1 MIRIRGVRK
10 SFESQLVL
18 DGVDLDIPERS
29 VVSII
34 GPSGSG
40 KSTLLRTIDFLE
52 TANAGTIDFGEGPVS
67 LTSTKPKDIASVRAK
82 IGFVFQNYNLFL
94 NRTVLDNV
102 AIGLIHAKGK
112 GRKEAVRI
120 AYDELDRVGMAG
132 FADRYPSKLSGGQ
145 QQRVAIARAIAM
157 DPELLVLDEPT
168 SALDPEMVD
177 GVLAVIKSLAD
188 SGTTMK
194 CVSPATPPTKSCS
207 SKEATS
213 WNRGSRNTS
222 SAIQTSHEPH
232 VFCHRYT
239 MSTCWTIGNRK
250 NS

>member
-120 AYDELDRVGMAG
+120 AYDELDRVGMASSRTDIR
-132 FADRYPSKLSGGQ
+132 ANCPVVSSNAWPLRARSPWIQNCWCWMSRHRLSI
-145 QQRVAIARAIAM
+145 RKWWTACSPLSNPWRI
-157 DPELLVLDEPT
+157 PERP
-168 SALDPEMVD
+168 
-177 GVLAVIKSLAD
+177 
-188 SGTTMK
+188 
-194 CVSPATPPTKSCS
+194 C
-207 SKEATS
+207 
-213 WNRGSRNTS
+213 
-222 SAIQTSHEPH
+222 
-232 VFCHRYT
+232 
-239 MSTCWTIGNRK
+239 
-250 NS
+250 

>member
-1 MIRIRGVRK
+1 MHWPDRHDWMNWGGEYDTIRGVRK

-120 AYDELDRVGMAG
+120 AYDELDRVGMGRIRGPISEQTVRWSAATRG
-132 FADRYPSKLSGGQ
+132 HC
-145 QQRVAIARAIAM
+145 AR
-157 DPELLVLDEPT
+157 
-168 SALDPEMVD
+168 
-177 GVLAVIKSLAD
+177 G
-188 SGTTMK
+188 
-194 CVSPATPPTKSCS
+194 
-207 SKEATS
+207 
-213 WNRGSRNTS
+213 RHGSRT
-222 SAIQTSHEPH
+222 
-232 VFCHRYT
+232 V
-239 MSTCWTIGNRK
+239 GVG
-250 NS
+250 

>member
-82 IGFVFQNYNLFL
+82 IGFVFQNYNLFFEQNGFGQCGHRPDPRQGKRQERSRT
-94 NRTVLDNV
+94 NR
-102 AIGLIHAKGK
+102 I
-112 GRKEAVRI
+112 
-120 AYDELDRVGMAG
+120 
-132 FADRYPSKLSGGQ
+132 
-145 QQRVAIARAIAM
+145 
-157 DPELLVLDEPT
+157 
-168 SALDPEMVD
+168 
-177 GVLAVIKSLAD
+177 
-188 SGTTMK
+188 
-194 CVSPATPPTKSCS
+194 
-207 SKEATS
+207 
-213 WNRGSRNTS
+213 
-222 SAIQTSHEPH
+222 
-232 VFCHRYT
+232 
-239 MSTCWTIGNRK
+239 
-250 NS
+250 